1 MWQNDDKAVPNF
13 YDNFVNCLPILKI
26 QSANL
31 EHCFTQFTASITQH
45 IVTVIVQNAFLWR
58 PVSMREDAQSMLS
71 TALCSRPTNA
81 ASVSQRRELVTGTRG
96 AGQGSK

>member
-1 MWQNDDKAVPNF
+1 
-13 YDNFVNCLPILKI
+13 
-26 QSANL
+26 
-31 EHCFTQFTASITQH
+31 
-45 IVTVIVQNAFLWR
+45 
-58 PVSMREDAQSMLS
+58 MREDAQSMLS